1 VIEGVAILAGL
12 ILLAFLLERW
22 SLRRGYM
29 RRERDRAR
37 EANNLR
43 HITKARPWWREPPA
57 DGPEGD
63 H

>member
-12 ILLAFLLERW
+12 ILLAFLIERF
-22 SLRRGYM
+22 SMHRAYR
-29 RRERDRAR
+29 RRERDQAR
-37 EANNLR
+37 EASNLR
-43 HITKARPWWREPPA
+43 HITHAKPWWREPPA